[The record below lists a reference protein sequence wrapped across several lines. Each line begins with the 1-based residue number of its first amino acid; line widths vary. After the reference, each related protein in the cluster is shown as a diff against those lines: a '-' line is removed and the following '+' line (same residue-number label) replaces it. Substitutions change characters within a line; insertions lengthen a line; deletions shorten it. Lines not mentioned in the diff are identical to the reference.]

1 MSLKDIRRTLEAPIF
16 SGRTCI
22 AVGDGIASVVIK
34 WRPECVYNAILE
46 ARLST
51 LPHSTDQ
58 QNVMKL
64 LLFLAASVSAEDL
77 VSAVERVLGSLD
89 GTTFGDPFVR
99 SKL

>member
-1 MSLKDIRRTLEAPIF
+1 MRLQLNGNAPVVSVTGVCRGIRVE
-16 SGRTCI
+16 
-22 AVGDGIASVVIK
+22 DK
-34 WRPECVYNAILE
+34 VYNAILE